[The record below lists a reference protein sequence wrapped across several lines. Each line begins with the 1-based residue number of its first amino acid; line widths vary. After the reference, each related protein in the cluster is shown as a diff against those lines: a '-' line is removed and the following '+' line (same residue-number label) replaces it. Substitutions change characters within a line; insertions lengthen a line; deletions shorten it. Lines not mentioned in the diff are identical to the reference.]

1 MNKKDLI
8 FDSIDAFMKLAV
20 DFINDRYKITKRVE
34 DFRKEVTALL
44 YKFKRNFIRS
54 VIEAI
59 LISTGVL
66 AFIVGI
72 ILFVNR
78 FLPLDIILMAYGL
91 MILIIV
97 LWQIKLRP

>member
-8 FDSIDAFMKLAV
+8 FDSLDAFMKLAV

-34 DFRKEVTALL
+34 DFRKEVIALL
-44 YKFKRNFIRS
+44 YNLKRNFIRS
-54 VIEAI
+54 IIEAI
-59 LISTGVL
+59 LISTGVI
-66 AFIVGI
+66 AFVVGI

-91 MILIIV
+91 FILIIV